1 MTAQSSPGPLP
12 KQPADTPWPTDAW
25 PEHADAARRREVG
38 AQLETHF
45 GPEARARIGETH
57 ALLVVQG
64 GRLVAERYA
73 PDFDEKTTLP
83 SWSMAKS
90 ILQSLVGVLVRE
102 GLLDVHAP
110 VDVPAW
116 QSDDDPRQGITLDEL
131 LRMSSGLQF
140 HEAYLPNVGSDV
152 VEMLFESGKDDVAG
166 FAEAFPLAQP
176 RDTWWNY
183 SSGTSNIVSAIVH
196 RALGLRGDDHRDY
209 LFRELYDRIG
219 MKSCVPKYDA
229 AGIWIASSFNFATAR
244 DFARFG
250 LLQLRDGVWDGERIL
265 PEGWVDY
272 ARTVTPASSGYY
284 GAHFWRSLHG
294 GDRFSCNGFR
304 CQFIV
309 MDPERDVVVVRS
321 GNSDDAQRAAL
332 QLALAEVVEAWPELD

>member
-1 MTAQSSPGPLP
+1 MSSSAALGPLP
-12 KQPADTPWPTDAW
+12 TQPADTSFPTEAW
-25 PEHADAARRREVG
+25 PEHGDAARRRQIG
-38 AQLETHF
+38 ALLETHF
-45 GPEARARIGETH
+45 GSAAAERIGETH

-73 PDFDEKTTLP
+73 PGFDAESTLP

-102 GLLDVHAP
+102 KLVDVHARAN
-110 VDVPAW
+110 VPAW
-116 QSDDDPRQGITLDEL
+116 QGDDDPRREITLDEL
-131 LRMSSGLQF
+131 LRMSSGLAF
-140 HEAYLPNVGSDV
+140 VEEYLPDVGSDV
-152 VEMLFESGKDDVAG
+152 IEMLFGRGQDDVAG
-166 FAEAFPLAQP
+166 FAEAFPIAQP
-176 RDTWWNY
+176 RDTWWSY

-196 RALGLRGDDHRDY
+196 RTLDRWGDDHREY

-219 MKSCVPKYDA
+219 MRSCVPKYDA
-229 AGIWIASSFNFATAR
+229 AGTWIASSFNFATAR

-250 LLQLRDGVWDGERIL
+250 LLQLRDGTWDGERIL

-272 ARTVTPASSGYY
+272 ARTPTPRSSGYY

-304 CQFIV
+304 CQYIV
-309 MDPERDVVVVRS
+309 MDPERDVVLVRS
-321 GNSDDAQRAAL
+321 GNSGDEHRAAL
-332 QLALAEVVEAWPELD
+332 QRALAEVVEAFPTLD

>member
-1 MTAQSSPGPLP
+1 MTTPFGPLP
-12 KQPADTPWPTDAW
+12 TQPDDTPWPTESW
-25 PEHADAARRREVG
+25 PVHPDEARRSEVG
-38 AQLETHF
+38 RQLDTHF
-45 GPEARARIGETH
+45 GPDAAERIGETH

-73 PDFDEKTTLP
+73 EGFDEKSTQP

-90 ILQSLVGVLVRE
+90 MLQSLVGVLVRD

-110 VDVPAW
+110 ANVPEW
-116 QSDDDPRQGITLDEL
+116 QSPGDPRRDVTVDEL
-131 LRMSSGLQF
+131 LRMSSGLAF
-140 HEAYLPNVGSDV
+140 HEAYLPDVGSDV
-152 VEMLFESGKDDVAG
+152 VEMLFGSGQADVAG

-196 RALGLRGDDHRDY
+196 RTLGLRGDDHRAWMS
-209 LFRELYDRIG
+209 RELFDRIG
-219 MKSCVPKYDA
+219 MRSCIPKYDD
-229 AGIWIASSFNFATAR
+229 AGTWIASSFNFATPR

-250 LLQLRDGVWDGERIL
+250 LLQLRDGVWAGERIL

-272 ARTVTPASSGYY
+272 ARTPTPASSGYY
-284 GAHFWRSLHG
+284 GAHFWLSLHG

-304 CQFIV
+304 CQYII
-309 MDPERDVVVVRS
+309 MDPERDLIVVRS
-321 GNSDDAQRAAL
+321 GNSDDDHRRAL
-332 QLALAEVVEAWPELD
+332 QLALAELVDDWPELR